1 MFMSYHYDYAMSL
14 LKCLLFIR
22 VCLSLFFRFG
32 SVLSPLVLLDIM
44 RRREKRHDE
53 CSMGRNR
60 TSK

>member
-1 MFMSYHYDYAMSL
+1 MFMGYHYYCSMSFLESL
-14 LKCLLFIR
+14 LFLCLFLF
-22 VCLSLFFRFG
+22 VVRFE

-53 CSMGRNR
+53 CSMELNR